1 MRTVKKFNHSVRVRG
16 VCSDDFT
23 HTKWIYDGQNGYGA
37 SIITDTF
44 LFEGSNYEDSF
55 EVAIIKFTD
64 LDHIHFD
71 LDYSTEITDDV
82 ILYLTEDEVSDILDR
97 VDTLPA
103 VIIGE

>member
-1 MRTVKKFNHSVRVRG
+1 MRTVKKFNHSVRDVSR
-16 VCSDDFT
+16 DDFAQ
-23 HTKWIYDGQNGYGA
+23 WIYDGQNGYGA
-37 SIITDTF
+37 SIVPNIF
-44 LFEGSNYEDSF
+44 RCEKSNYYEDLF

-71 LDYSTEITDDV
+71 LEYSTEITDDV

>member
-1 MRTVKKFNHSVRVRG
+1 MRTVKKFNHSVRDVSR
-16 VCSDDFT
+16 DDFAQ
-23 HTKWIYDGQNGYGA
+23 WIYDGQNGYGA
-37 SIITDTF
+37 SIIPNIF
-44 LFEGSNYEDSF
+44 RCEKSNYYEDLF

>member
-1 MRTVKKFNHSVRVRG
+1 MRTVKKFNHSVRDVSR
-16 VCSDDFT
+16 DDFT
-23 HTKWIYDGQNGYGA
+23 QWIYDGQNGYGA
-37 SIITDTF
+37 SIIPYIF
-44 LFEGSNYEDSF
+44 RFEESNYEDSF

-82 ILYLTEDEVSDILDR
+82 VLYLTEDEVSDILDR

-103 VIIGE
+103 AIIGE